1 MRIQVAKDH
10 EEMSRQAAARIARE
24 VRRRPGL
31 LLGAAT
37 GNTPTR
43 TFARL
48 AEMRAALPS
57 LFRRARV
64 VKLDEWMGLPMG
76 HPATCETYFRE
87 KVLRPLGIARSRF
100 QGFQSQPKDF
110 GIECARIARWLAAHG
125 PFDLCVLGLGRN
137 GHLLF
142 NEPAATLPP
151 GPHVAR
157 LSATSRRHAMVKV
170 MTTPTPRY
178 GLTLGLADILQS
190 KAILLLVSGR
200 HKRAPFRRML
210 RGGVTTRCPASFLW
224 LHPDVTVYCDREAGA
239 ALGRGNATGI
249 KRNRRE

>member
-1 MRIQVAKDH
+1 MRIQVAKNH
-10 EEMSRQAAARIARE
+10 EEMSRHAAARIARE
-24 VRRRPGL
+24 VRRTPGL

-37 GNTPTR
+37 GDTPTR
-43 TFARL
+43 TFERL
-48 AEMRAALPS
+48 ADMRALQPS
-57 LFRRARV
+57 LFRRVRV

-76 HPATCETYFRE
+76 HPATCETYFRK

-100 QGFQSQPKDF
+100 QGFRSQPKDP
-110 GIECARIARWLAAHG
+110 GGECARIARWLAAHG

-142 NEPAATLPP
+142 NEPAAALPP

-157 LSATSRRHAMVKV
+157 LSAMSRRHAMVKD
-170 MTTPTPRY
+170 MTRATPRY

-200 HKRAPFRRML
+200 HKTAPFRRML
-210 RGGVTTRCPASFLW
+210 RGGVTTRCPASFLQ
-224 LHPDVTVYCDREAGA
+224 LHPDVTVYCDREAGR
-239 ALGRGNATGI
+239 ALGRGDTTGI
-249 KRNRRE
+249 ERNGRK